1 MSNIRV
7 TGTLLT
13 PFNTPASNV
22 PIRITSK
29 ISYGDVIKSS
39 VSEYMCDAS
48 GGYDFDLM
56 YGYHTIEIQF
66 AEKFVN
72 LGDIGIGNETLSPL
86 ALDDLIGAA
95 SIPPTA
101 PALVEMRQI
110 QAEVDQDATDA
121 AASAAAAAS
130 SAQSITTDV
139 QSVNAAA
146 GEATSAASS
155 AASSASAAGLSATE
169 ADNSA
174 STASTQ
180 ANAAGL
186 SATEADNSASTASTQ
201 ANAASVSAGNAS
213 TSETN
218 AAASASAA
226 LVSQNAAAQSA
237 TDAANAAAG
246 LTSGVVPLGPWD
258 ASAGAFPN
266 QPTDTAFVH
275 AYRVDVAG
283 TMTTNG
289 PAGQQPLTVAVND
302 VLYSTITTGIWY
314 KVIGAAVST
323 FDPTEDQN
331 ITGQW
336 SMTNPNNSFYG
347 DGSNLTGLVAGGPS
361 VGTLS
366 VIRTNAI
373 TIDEDIT
380 IPLNTNG
387 TTAGPITISDGYT
400 VTISDGACWTVL

>member
-72 LGDIGIGNETLSPL
+72 LGDIGIGSDTFSPL

-121 AASAAAAAS
+121 AASAASASSSASSAAAS
-130 SAQSITTDV
+130 AASITGAT
-139 QSVNAAA
+139 AAA
-146 GEATSAASS
+146 NAAASS

-174 STASTQ
+174 A
-180 ANAAGL
+180 
-186 SATEADNSASTASTQ
+186 TASTQ

-237 TDAANAAAG
+237 TAAANSAAA
-246 LTSGVVPLGPWD
+246 LNSGVVPLGPWD
-258 ASAGAFPN
+258 ASSGAFPA
-266 QPTDTAFVH
+266 QPTDTSFVH